1 MHRRLIFQG
10 CVGAIGLLLAGATQ
24 ARECNG
30 AFFPE
35 QLQSEAGT
43 LVLNG
48 LGMRQATLFK
58 VNVYVSALYLPK
70 PSADARAIL
79 ESAAPYE
86 LVMAF
91 VRNVGAKDIANG
103 WSEGFERNGRE
114 QLPALSGR
122 IATLTGWMSDIKTG
136 QRMQFTFRPGVGL
149 QAIINGTPKGTIT
162 GDDFG
167 RAFLSIWLG
176 VPPNPEIK
184 AGMLGGPCS

>member
-1 MHRRLIFQG
+1 MRSRFICLS
-10 CVGAIGLLLAGATQ
+10 AIGLLIAGAAQT
-24 ARECNG
+24 RECGG
-30 AFFPE
+30 ADFPE

-43 LVLNG
+43 LALNG
-48 LGMRQATLFK
+48 LGMRQATVFK

-70 PSADARAIL
+70 PSADANAIL
-79 ESAAPYE
+79 GSGAPYA
-86 LVMAF
+86 LVLQF
-91 VRNVGAKDIANG
+91 VRNVGAKDISKG

-114 QLPALSGR
+114 QLPPLNAR
-122 IATLTGWMSDIKTG
+122 IAMLTGWMSDIKTG

-149 QAIINGTPKGTIT
+149 QVIINGTPKGTIT

-184 AGMLGGPCS
+184 AGMLGGSCT